1 MNWYF
6 VLKCLISGLVVGI
19 VSELSK
25 RSPGFG
31 AIVAS
36 LPLTS
41 ILAIIWL
48 YKDTKDV
55 EGVISLSNGIALV
68 VLPSIVFFLILSLL
82 TKVQKSV
89 IPSQYFIK
97 RFRLVRTRRRSPAQ
111 RGEVR
116 RKAARRI
123 NF

>member
-82 TKVQKSV
+82 LRLGWSFSYSMISSCIAMSLIYIGYVAV
-89 IPSQYFIK
+89 MNRFGIK
-97 RFRLVRTRRRSPAQ
+97 
-111 RGEVR
+111 
-116 RKAARRI
+116 I
-123 NF
+123 